1 MLQFTVLR
9 YEYSYEYSDVSLTF
23 NCCVILNFLNELQL
37 SITFAA
43 HIVLNCWN
51 ITEHCL
57 CDIIVTVGYKFTM

>member
-23 NCCVILNFLNELQL
+23 NCGVILNFLMELQL

-43 HIVLNCWN
+43 HIVLNC
-51 ITEHCL
+51 
-57 CDIIVTVGYKFTM
+57 

>member
-43 HIVLNCWN
+43 HIVLNC
-51 ITEHCL
+51 
-57 CDIIVTVGYKFTM
+57 